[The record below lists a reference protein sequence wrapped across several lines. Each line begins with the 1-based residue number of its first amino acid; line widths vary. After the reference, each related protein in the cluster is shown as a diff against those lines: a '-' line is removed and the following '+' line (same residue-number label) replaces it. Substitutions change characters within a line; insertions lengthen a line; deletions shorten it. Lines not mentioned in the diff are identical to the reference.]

1 MIAETVYTVSLLN
14 EYVNTLLK
22 NDVRLR
28 SIKVSGEIS
37 GFKIPSSGHL
47 YFSLKDENALIRCV
61 MFRSYA
67 QSLSF
72 LPENGMKVVLTGSV
86 SMYVRDGQ
94 YQFYATGMKKAAEGE
109 LYREFLELK
118 EKLDKEGLFSR
129 KRPIP
134 KLPGCVGIATSI
146 TGAAVH
152 DMLTVIKRRFPMMDI
167 IIADASVQGANAP
180 KALIEALSLLNETG
194 KPDVIIIGRG
204 GGSYEDLSCFN
215 DEGLA
220 RAIYASRIPVVSAVG
235 HETDFTIA
243 DFAADMR
250 APTPS
255 AAAETVVPVY
265 DEIAEHIAMLRAAL
279 DKNVINALDSAEKRL
294 SAQKNTSALADPGR
308 LFEMKRQHLNFIG
321 QTLNR
326 AAGEAAASAYAA
338 LDNVKRSLEAMNP
351 QNVLKRGY
359 AIVRSKEGSYIKSV
373 SDTFTGQELNITVA
387 DGAFAA
393 EVTGGA
399 GINDKKKNEAE

>member
-67 QSLSF
+67 QGLSF

-94 YQFYATGMKKAAEGE
+94 YQFYATGMKKAGEGE

-118 EKLDKEGLFSR
+118 AKLEKEGLFDR

-134 KLPGCVGIATSI
+134 KLPRCVGLATSK

-235 HETDFTIA
+235 HEIDYTIA

-250 APTPS
+250 AATPS

-265 DEIAEHIAMLRAAL
+265 DEISERILNLRAAL
-279 DKNVINALDSAEKRL
+279 DKNALNALETAKRRL
-294 SAQKNTSALADPGR
+294 SVQKNTSVLANPKR
-308 LFEMKRQHLNFIG
+308 LSEMKRQHLNFIE
-321 QTLNR
+321 QTLNG
-326 AAGEAAASAYAA
+326 AAGEAIASAYAA
-338 LDNVKRSLEAMNP
+338 LDAAAQSLEAMNP

-359 AIVRSKEGSYIKSV
+359 AIIRDAGGNFIKSV
-373 SDTFTGQELNITVA
+373 SDAFAGQDLTITVA
-387 DGAFAA
+387 DGSFDAA
-393 EVTGGA
+393 VSGKKYKT
-399 GINDKKKNEAE
+399 DKKKNEAE

>member
-47 YFSLKDENALIRCV
+47 YFSLKDENALVRCV

-67 QSLSF
+67 QGLSF
-72 LPENGMKVVLTGSV
+72 LPENGMKVVLTGSI
-86 SMYVRDGQ
+86 SIYVKDGQ
-94 YQFYATGMKKAAEGE
+94 YQFYATGMKKAGEGE

-118 EKLDKEGLFSR
+118 EKLEKEGLFAR

-134 KLPGCVGIATSI
+134 KLPKCVGIVTSR

-152 DMLTVIKRRFPMMDI
+152 DMITVAKRRFPMMDI

-180 KALIEALSLLNETG
+180 KALIEALALLNETG
-194 KPDVIIIGRG
+194 RPDVIIIGRG

-215 DEGLA
+215 DEALA

-235 HETDFTIA
+235 HETDYTIA

-250 APTPS
+250 AATPS

-265 DEIAEHIAMLRAAL
+265 NELAERIVILRAAL
-279 DKNVINALDSAEKRL
+279 DKSMMNALDSAKKRL
-294 SAQKNTSALADPGR
+294 SVQKNASVFANPAGIS
-308 LFEMKRQHLNFIG
+308 ENKRQHLNFIR
-321 QTLNR
+321 LNLDNS
-326 AAGEAAASAYAA
+326 AGEAIASAYAA
-338 LDNVKRSLEAMNP
+338 LDAVHQSLEAMNP
-351 QNVLKRGY
+351 RNVLKRGY
-359 AIVRSKEGSYIKSV
+359 AIVRGIDGDYIKSAA
-373 SDTFTGQELNITVA
+373 DTLPGQKLNITVA
-387 DGAFAA
+387 DGDFDAA
-393 EVTGGA
+393 V
-399 GINDKKKNEAE
+399 IDRIDKKKEKAE